1 MADLRA
7 DYVIVGAGSAGCVV
21 ADRLS
26 EDGAQVVLLEAGP
39 TDWHPMIH
47 IPAGAL
53 HLRANPLV
61 NWNYY
66 AEPEA
71 EIGNRSLHW
80 PRGRVLG
87 GTSSINGML
96 YVRGNPADYDG
107 WAQMGCRGWSYSD
120 VLPYFKKSER
130 YAPGDGQYRGK
141 SGPLLVEDYRT
152 ILPLTH
158 RFVEAAQ
165 QAGFPL
171 TRDYNG
177 AVQEGVGYSQ
187 MTRNGRFRGSTA
199 RTFLAEARRRP
210 NLRVVTKAIATR
222 VLLDGKRCIGAAFR
236 QNGVDNRAL
245 AAREVVISGGT
256 VNSPHLL
263 QISGIGPAADLQS
276 IGVVVTHDLPGVG
289 GNLSDHFAARI
300 THRVKDEVSVNQLAH
315 GLKLV
320 GEIGRFAVT
329 GRGALTFGVTT
340 AMVFCRSREGLE
352 SPDLQLLFTPGSYDP
367 NGIGRLEREPGM
379 TLVVCIARPDSR
391 GTIIAHSADPLD
403 RPSIR
408 PNYLSAASDLRAL
421 LAGIAHARRIFAAPP
436 LARHSAAETMP
447 GADIQSDGALI
458 AFLRDAG
465 TNLHHPVGTCRMGED
480 PMAVVDSRLRVRG
493 LEGLRVVDA
502 SVMPTVTTGNTN
514 APTIMIGE
522 KGAAMIREDA
532 ASFTAAGAA
541 PARSAA

>member
-1 MADLRA
+1 MPDLGA

-39 TDWHPMIH
+39 SDWHPMIH

-66 AEPEA
+66 AEPEPQT
-71 EIGNRSLHW
+71 GNRSLHW

-107 WAQMGCRGWSYSD
+107 WAQMGCRGWSYAD

-130 YAPGDGQYRGK
+130 YASGDAQYRGK

-165 QAGFPL
+165 EAGFPL

-222 VLLDGKRCIGAAFR
+222 LLLNRGCCIGVVFR
-236 QNGVDNRAL
+236 QAGQDNRVL
-245 AAREVVISGGT
+245 AAREVIVSGGT

-263 QISGIGPAADLQS
+263 QVSGIGPAVHLQS
-276 IGVVVTHDLPGVG
+276 IGVTVTHDLPGVG
-289 GNLSDHFAARI
+289 ANLSDHFAVRI
-300 THRVKDEVSVNQLAH
+300 THRVKDELSVNQLAR

-320 GEIGRFAVT
+320 GEIGRYAAT

-340 AMVFCRSREGLE
+340 AMVFCCSREGLE

-379 TLVVCIARPDSR
+379 TLVVCLARPDSR
-391 GTIIAHSADPLD
+391 GTIMATSADPLA
-403 RPSIR
+403 RPAIR
-408 PNYLSAASDLRAL
+408 PNYLSAASDVRAL
-421 LAGIAHARRIFAAPP
+421 LAGTAHARRIFAALP
-436 LARHSAAETMP
+436 LARYSAAETMP
-447 GADIQSDGALI
+447 GADIQSDEALTG
-458 AFLRDAG
+458 FLSEAG
-465 TNLHHPVGTCRMGED
+465 TNLRHPVGTCRMGED
-480 PMAVVDSRLRVRG
+480 PMAVVDPRLRVRG
-493 LEGLRVVDA
+493 LEGLRVIDA

-514 APTIMIGE
+514 APSIMIGE
-522 KGAAMIREDA
+522 MGAAMIREDA
-532 ASFTAAGAA
+532 AGFTAAGAA
-541 PARSAA
+541 PYQSAA